1 MTGGLDES
9 PVLFCSRQSAHST
22 QVLIRYISRIG
33 SSSIFVVG
41 CPGKVGDGGG
51 MRGENAANR
60 DNTALPESL
69 GGSFEK
75 DGHKNISCFCKIY
88 SWRIFPV
95 TITPGQH
102 DNHSGGSQNVKT
114 LRKNALIQKRI
125 MQLVIEM
132 IH

>member
-1 MTGGLDES
+1 
-9 PVLFCSRQSAHST
+9 
-22 QVLIRYISRIG
+22 
-33 SSSIFVVG
+33 
-41 CPGKVGDGGG
+41 

-95 TITPGQH
+95 TITSGQH
-102 DNHSGGSQNVKT
+102 DNHSWGSQNQNSQKECPDPETYNAIGYRRDPLPMSVALT
-114 LRKNALIQKRI
+114 LWPFKHLIQ
-125 MQLVIEM
+125 
-132 IH
+132 

>member
-1 MTGGLDES
+1 
-9 PVLFCSRQSAHST
+9 
-22 QVLIRYISRIG
+22 
-33 SSSIFVVG
+33 
-41 CPGKVGDGGG
+41 

-75 DGHKNISCFCKIY
+75 DEHKNISCFCKIY

-95 TITPGQH
+95 TITPSQH

-125 MQLVIEM
+125 MQLVIEG